1 MELQPGQ
8 SWVTVTVVARNGTP
22 GSDGIQKGPLPMT
35 TSIDP
40 NRVDVMIASD
50 EIAAR
55 VQQLAAQI
63 SADYAGKQPLVIG
76 VLKGAW
82 IFLAD
87 LVRQLTVP
95 VRCDFVRVTSYGA
108 GTETSG
114 QPKLLLDVAESV
126 AGADVLVVDD
136 ILDTGI
142 SAAWLLDHLQ
152 QKNPAS
158 VRLCVLLDKSERRRV
173 PVSGDYVGFS
183 IPDRFVVGYGLDCG
197 EQFRELPFIGHVKG
211 EG

>member
-1 MELQPGQ
+1 M
-8 SWVTVTVVARNGTP
+8 SAT
-22 GSDGIQKGPLPMT
+22 
-35 TSIDP
+35 IDP
-40 NRVDVMIASD
+40 NRIDVMITAD
-50 EIAAR
+50 EIAER
-55 VQQLAAQI
+55 VRQLAAQI
-63 SADYAGKQPLVIG
+63 SRDYADSPPLIIG

-87 LVRQLTVP
+87 LVRQLTIP
-95 VRCDFVRVTSYGA
+95 ARCDFVRITSYGA

-114 QPKLLLDVAESV
+114 QPRLLLDVAESV

-158 VRLCVLLDKSERRRV
+158 LRLCVLLDKLDRRRV
-173 PVSGDYVGFS
+173 PLSGNYVGFS

-211 EG
+211 DE

>member
-1 MELQPGQ
+1 M
-8 SWVTVTVVARNGTP
+8 SAT
-22 GSDGIQKGPLPMT
+22 
-35 TSIDP
+35 IDP
-40 NRVDVMIASD
+40 NRIDVMITAD
-50 EIAAR
+50 EIAER
-55 VQQLAAQI
+55 VRQLAAQI
-63 SADYAGKQPLVIG
+63 SRDYADTPPLIIG

-87 LVRQLTVP
+87 LVRQLTIP
-95 VRCDFVRVTSYGA
+95 ARCDFVRITSYGA

-114 QPKLLLDVAESV
+114 QPRLLLDVAESV

-136 ILDTGI
+136 ILDTGL

-158 VRLCVLLDKSERRRV
+158 LRLCVLLDKLDRRRV
-173 PVSGDYVGFS
+173 PLSGNYVGFS

-211 EG
+211 DE

>member
-1 MELQPGQ
+1 
-8 SWVTVTVVARNGTP
+8 
-22 GSDGIQKGPLPMT
+22 MT

-63 SADYAGKQPLVIG
+63 SADYAGKQPLIIG

-173 PVSGDYVGFS
+173 PVSSDYVGFS